1 MLLYLKICQKKNL
14 TQYFV
19 LSVDTEN
26 LYEVA
31 NEATIFIV
39 VIIGKI
45 ISKIR
50 IPSEEMVLQHKAV
63 LRLAGR

>member
-45 ISKIR
+45 ISKN
-50 IPSEEMVLQHKAV
+50 PNTV
-63 LRLAGR
+63 GRNGAAA